1 MSSNFTER
9 TKWHVRLLQVS
20 LAGAALLMALL
31 TAAPT
36 FVGDNR
42 ALLGIIAVATVGVI
56 ATFLW
61 AAYSW
66 FNPGGP
72 FSKKV

>member
-1 MSSNFTER
+1 MASNVTDR
-9 TKWHVRLLQVS
+9 TKWHVRILQTS
-20 LAGAALLMALL
+20 LVGAALLVALL

-36 FVGDNR
+36 LVGENR
-42 ALLGIIAVATVGVI
+42 ALLAIIGIATIGVI
-56 ATFLW
+56 VTFLW

-72 FSKKV
+72 FTKQV

>member
-1 MSSNFTER
+1 MSSNVTER
-9 TKWHVRLLQVS
+9 TKWHVRILQAS
-20 LAGAALLMALL
+20 LAGAALLVALL

-36 FVGDNR
+36 MVGDNL
-42 ALLGIIAVATVGVI
+42 ALLGIIAIATIGVI

-72 FSKKV
+72 FSKQV